1 MLEVDLTDED
11 SIIKAAKQFGDEK
24 LDILINCAGDNSL
37 THSLRRWASNTNGAI
52 RNLQS
57 MG

>member
-24 LDILINCAGDNSL
+24 LDILINCAGKNSYL
-37 THSLRRWASNTNGAI
+37 FSFGWSILDTSSINEL
-52 RNLQS
+52 
-57 MG
+57 